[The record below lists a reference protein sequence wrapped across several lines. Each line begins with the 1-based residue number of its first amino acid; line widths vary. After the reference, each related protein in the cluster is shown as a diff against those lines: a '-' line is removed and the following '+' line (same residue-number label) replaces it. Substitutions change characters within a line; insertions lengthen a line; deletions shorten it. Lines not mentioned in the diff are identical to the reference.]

1 MGMDLQYIV
10 FMDRRNLNYYLL
22 LPRLMKNER
31 AKSLTPVKIG
41 RLSCRE
47 VPQLVSHL

>member
-10 FMDRRNLNYYLL
+10 FMDRRNLNLL